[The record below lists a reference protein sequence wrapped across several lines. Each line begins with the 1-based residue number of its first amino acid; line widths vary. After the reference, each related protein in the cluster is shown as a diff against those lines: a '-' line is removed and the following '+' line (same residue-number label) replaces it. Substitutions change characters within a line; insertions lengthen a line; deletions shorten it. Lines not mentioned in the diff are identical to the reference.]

1 MMMLCKP
8 RKKRFSTFLAG
19 ALVLVATLVTG
30 QALWLQAK
38 AWLAQRLIASAW
50 QQTLA
55 SGAPVKPWPWADTWP
70 VARLTTPQGRH
81 LYVLASVSGQALAFG
96 PGHLSASALPGEA
109 GTVLIAGHQDS
120 HLAFLE
126 QVKAGDALALQG
138 VDGQIYQYRV
148 AGADVV
154 DSSNQHIS
162 LQYGTPELRLVT
174 CYPFASLQSG
184 GPLRY
189 VVTAWLEEM
198 R

>member
-1 MMMLCKP
+1 M
-8 RKKRFSTFLAG
+8 
-19 ALVLVATLVTG
+19 
-30 QALWLQAK
+30 
-38 AWLAQRLIASAW
+38 
-50 QQTLA
+50 
-55 SGAPVKPWPWADTWP
+55 
-70 VARLTTPQGRH
+70 
-81 LYVLASVSGQALAFG
+81 
-96 PGHLSASALPGEA
+96 
-109 GTVLIAGHQDS
+109 LIAGHQDS

-126 QVKAGDALALQG
+126 QVKAGDELALQG
-138 VDGQIYQYRV
+138 VDGQVYQYRV

-154 DSSNQHIS
+154 DSSHQHIS